1 MANTLNNTLNKIGD
15 AVEAILSGGKNK
27 GFEKNPQI
35 NSQGQTCLERF
46 GMEARNAHL
55 MRNEWKRDLQ
65 YTKLLVDAEY
75 LIQTEFKV
83 SSYEDRLR
91 EQEDARMQREA
102 ERNKTKIEKLQAK
115 KDKIDAKIA
124 NLEQTAS
131 DRKYPKET
139 RKKS

>member
-15 AVEAILSGGKNK
+15 AIEAIMGGAKKSTPYNDP
-27 GFEKNPQI
+27 NRVYT
-35 NSQGQTCLERF
+35 GQTCLERF
-46 GMEARNAHL
+46 GMEARSAHL

-115 KDKIDAKIA
+115 KNKIDAQIA
-124 NLEQTAS
+124 SLEQTAS
-131 DRKYPKET
+131 DRKYAKET
-139 RKKS
+139 GKRS

>member
-1 MANTLNNTLNKIGD
+1 MANTLNNTLNKIGN
-15 AVEAILSGGKNK
+15 AIESVLSVGKNK

-91 EQEDARMQREA
+91 EQEESKVKKQKELS
-102 ERNKTKIEKLQAK
+102 EKEIKKIEKKRDKAK
-115 KDKIDAKIA
+115 EKYDNYSKILEERKQSKEKI
-124 NLEQTAS
+124 
-131 DRKYPKET
+131 
-139 RKKS
+139 

>member
-15 AVEAILSGGKNK
+15 AIEAIMGGAKKSTPHNDP
-27 GFEKNPQI
+27 NRVYT
-35 NSQGQTCLERF
+35 GQTCLERF

-115 KDKIDAKIA
+115 KNKIDAQIA
-124 NLEQTAS
+124 SLEQTAS
-131 DRKYPKET
+131 DRKCSKET
-139 RKKS
+139 GKRS